1 MEEIFRLC
9 DTVTIL
15 RDGTHVATRPIGELT
30 QSSLVEM
37 MIGRSLDEY
46 FPSHIHAQTGDELLR
61 VENLSSPGKFE
72 KLSFTLRAGE
82 VLGFAGLVGAGRSE
96 MAQALFGLD
105 RAATGQVHV
114 RGQRLTLGG
123 PRAAMGA
130 GLGLV
135 PEDRKRQGLVLSM
148 TALANTTLPI
158 LGNLSRWSFIRRR
171 SERALVGTYFE
182 RLRVRA
188 ASVDVVT
195 AGLSGGNQQ
204 KLVLAKWLAAKCQV
218 LLLDEPTRG
227 VDVGAKAEIHALIDE
242 LASRGA
248 AVILISSE
256 LPEVLNLCT
265 RIIVLR
271 QGRIAGELPRAAATQ
286 DALMRLMAGVAA

>member
-1 MEEIFRLC
+1 
-9 DTVTIL
+9 
-15 RDGTHVATRPIGELT
+15 
-30 QSSLVEM
+30 
-37 MIGRSLDEY
+37 
-46 FPSHIHAQTGDELLR
+46 
-61 VENLSSPGKFE
+61 
-72 KLSFTLRAGE
+72 
-82 VLGFAGLVGAGRSE
+82 

-114 RGQRLTLGG
+114 RGQSLTLGG